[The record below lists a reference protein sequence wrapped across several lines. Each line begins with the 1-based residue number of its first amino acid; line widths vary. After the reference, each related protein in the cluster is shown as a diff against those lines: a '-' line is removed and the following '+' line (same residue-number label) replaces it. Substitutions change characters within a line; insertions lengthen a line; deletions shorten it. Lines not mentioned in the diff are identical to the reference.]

1 MKKNIRTLRQKACTI
16 ANSLVKQGYSRSMAM
31 FIAPLLNA
39 GKAVRGYYRAVK
51 AKGYKLIRLN
61 PQTQKSHNKAVF

>member
-39 GKAVRGYYRAVK
+39 GKTVRGYYRAVK
-51 AKGYKLIRLN
+51 AKAINL
-61 PQTQKSHNKAVF
+61 